1 MVARLKFSTDRQPRA
16 GIVLMLCL
24 SVFLVGLSL
33 YHFLQGATPEIIP
46 VIMLSASLTLLLG
59 FSLALFRMKTRYR
72 INVVMLDGSVVN
84 LWRSKKPIALELL
97 DGLTDAMDWH
107 RIGSIEIDAQR
118 SHLRQGVA
126 KGRQQSGSERART
139 AWSAPPEEPVQDSE
153 GLRTQLRTQSRTQSR
168 SQQRAHSGGRASGRR
183 SKAGQTLFRWFK
195 RRRERSSGADASRPS
210 SEESTA
216 EAQVRQKPF
225 MGAGP
230 VVAMTELTLKARLK
244 MLLAR
249 LQALFS
255 R

>member
-1 MVARLKFSTDRQPRA
+1 
-16 GIVLMLCL
+16 MLIL

-33 YHFLQGATPEIIP
+33 YHLLQGATPEIIP
-46 VIMLSASLTLLLG
+46 LIMLLASLTLLLG
-59 FSLALFRMKTRYR
+59 CLLALYRMKTRYG
-72 INVVMLDGSVVN
+72 IDVVMLDGSVVK
-84 LWRSKKPIALELL
+84 LWRRKKPIALELL

-139 AWSAPPEEPVQDSE
+139 GWSAPPDEPVQDSE
-153 GLRTQLRTQSRTQSR
+153 GTRTQSRK
-168 SQQRAHSGGRASGRR
+168 HSDEQASGRR
-183 SKAGQTLFRWFK
+183 SKARQTVFRWFE
-195 RRRERSSGADASRPS
+195 RRREHRREADTSRASSA
-210 SEESTA
+210 ESTA
-216 EAQVRQKPF
+216 EAQAQQKPF

-230 VVAMTELTLKARLK
+230 VVAMKELTPRARLK

>member
-1 MVARLKFSTDRQPRA
+1 
-16 GIVLMLCL
+16 MLIL

-33 YHFLQGATPEIIP
+33 YHLLQGATPEIIP
-46 VIMLSASLTLLLG
+46 LIMLLASLTLLLG
-59 FSLALFRMKTRYR
+59 CLLALYRMKTWYG
-72 INVVMLDGSVVN
+72 IDVLMLDGSVVK
-84 LWRSKKPIALELL
+84 LWRRKKPIALELL

-139 AWSAPPEEPVQDSE
+139 GWSAPPDEPVQDSE
-153 GLRTQLRTQSRTQSR
+153 GTRTRTRTQTRTQSQSR
-168 SQQRAHSGGRASGRR
+168 KHSDEQASGRR
-183 SKAGQTLFRWFK
+183 SKARQTVFRWFE
-195 RRRERSSGADASRPS
+195 RRREHRREADTSRASSA
-210 SEESTA
+210 ESTA
-216 EAQVRQKPF
+216 EAQAQQKPF

-230 VVAMTELTLKARLK
+230 VVAMKELTPRARLK